1 MHKIDSVS
9 KNKTNDLYELLVTV
23 EAAENLEDI
32 WGLIWYLQCWI
43 YTSNIAW
50 IHLQNSVAA
59 VKITQ
64 SKDIFPWNIS

>member
-32 WGLIWYLQCWI
+32 
-43 YTSNIAW
+43 
-50 IHLQNSVAA
+50 
-59 VKITQ
+59 
-64 SKDIFPWNIS
+64 